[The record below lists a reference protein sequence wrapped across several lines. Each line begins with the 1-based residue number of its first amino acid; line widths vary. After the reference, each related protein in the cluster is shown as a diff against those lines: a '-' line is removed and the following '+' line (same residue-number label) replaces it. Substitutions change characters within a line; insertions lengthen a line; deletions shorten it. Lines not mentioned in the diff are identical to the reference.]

1 MLFQL
6 LRSLLVLTGT
16 IMGVAFGYAIAS
28 DYPGIVELENPELTF
43 AVLLGFIGY
52 LILSIAG
59 RGLQEWIEKQIDQ
72 TNSNDLAWSAI
83 GFVLGLIC
91 ANLLLIPFYIIIFN
105 GMGNISFTNRYL
117 NSIVPLFN
125 LTLPLVFNL
134 LLAYMGVRITIR
146 YRRYQNKIHF
156 DGVCAKSKIID
167 TGAVIDGRFADL
179 YRLGFLEGNIIIPK
193 FVMNELQLISS
204 SEENLKAERG
214 KKALEMLNK
223 LKNDFPDNVSVIEK
237 DFPELPEIEKR
248 IIKLATELKA
258 TLVTQDANM
267 NRIAGIENVM
277 SLNINDLA
285 NALKPVFISGEDL
298 EIKITKKGKE
308 AHQGVGFL
316 SDGTMVVIE
325 DGGEYVGKTVKTKVS
340 NILQTGAGRM
350 VFCRIGIDKADGTE
364 E

>member
-16 IMGVAFGYAIAS
+16 ITGVAFGYAVAS
-28 DYPGIVELENPELTF
+28 DYPEIVELENPELTF

-52 LILSIAG
+52 LIFSITG

-72 TNSNDLAWSAI
+72 TNSSDLAWSAL
-83 GFVLGLIC
+83 GFVLGLLC

-105 GMGNISFTNRYL
+105 GMGSMNFENRYL
-117 NSIVPLFN
+117 NSVVPLFN
-125 LTLPLVFNL
+125 LTLPLGFNL
-134 LLAYMGVRITIR
+134 LLAYLGVRITIR
-146 YRRYQNKIHF
+146 YRKYQNRIHF
-156 DGVCAKSKIID
+156 DGVCAKSKLVD
-167 TGAVIDGRFADL
+167 TSAVTDGRFVDL

-193 FVMNELQLISS
+193 FVMNELHLISNS
-204 SEENLKAERG
+204 DEKLKADRG
-214 KKALEMLNK
+214 KKALEMLK
-223 LKNDFPDNVSVIEK
+223 SLKSDFPDNISIIEK
-237 DFPELPEIEKR
+237 DFPEIPEIEMR
-248 IIKLATELKA
+248 IIKLAIELKA

-267 NRIAGIENVM
+267 KRIAGIENVV
-277 SLNINDLA
+277 SININDLA

-325 DGGEYVGKTVKTKVS
+325 DGGEYVGKTVKTRVS

-350 VFCRIGIDKADGTE
+350 VFCRIGINNAEGTE